1 MKGVVF
7 TEFLE
12 MVEDKFGF
20 DVVEN
25 MIEASEG
32 KLSTNGA
39 YTSVGTY
46 SHEEIIT
53 LVVNLSK
60 ETNLEVPF
68 LVHTFGKHLL
78 GQFAKSHGSFFDE
91 VSNTYDF
98 LKMIDGHIHVEVKKL
113 YPDAELPKFD
123 CYHPNNEEKKLEMI
137 YSSDRSM
144 SDLAAGL
151 IEGCI
156 EYYKEKITFSKE
168 DISDGTGT
176 KVRFSLEKN

>member
-20 DVVEN
+20 DIVEN
-25 MIEASEG
+25 MIEASED
-32 KLSTNGA
+32 KLTSKGV
-39 YTSVGTY
+39 YTSIGTY
-46 SHEEIIT
+46 SHEEIIV
-53 LVVNLSK
+53 LVINLSK
-60 ETNLEVPF
+60 ETNIEVPL

-98 LKMIDGHIHVEVKKL
+98 LKSIDGHIHVEVKKI

-123 CYHPNNEEKKLEMI
+123 CYHPDNDEKKLEMI
-137 YSSDRSM
+137 YSSERSM
-144 SDLAAGL
+144 SDLASGL

-156 EYYKEKITFSKE
+156 EYYKEDITFSKE
-168 DISDGTGT
+168 NIGDGTGT
-176 KVRFSLEKN
+176 EVRFSLAKN